1 MTFVFFSDSDFT
13 YFDYLFLSV
22 LLKMSSFHSLFVAE
36 SYYIFFICSPLQK
49 YFLASLVGYCKFT
62 LGWCAFCK
70 SCFLLRHSSWGSA
83 GFLCRSLFITS
94 RQFHPF
100 SPVTFTIPCHRHHY
114 RIPFQTRILWRF
126 FTTAF
131 HSAAKSRFLEGVTS
145 MSIIIHKVYN
155 FSWTLL
161 KKQYELNYFR
171 NFLDC

>member
-36 SYYIFFICSPLQK
+36 SYYIFFIRSPLQK
-49 YFLASLVGYCKFT
+49 YFLASLVGYCKST
-62 LGWCAFCK
+62 LGWHAFCK

-100 SPVTFTIPCHRHHY
+100 SPVTFTISVSQTPLQDSFPDTYSLKIFHDGFSQRCQVTLPGRCDFHVCHNSQSLQL
-114 RIPFQTRILWRF
+114 FVDSFKKTVWV
-126 FTTAF
+126 
-131 HSAAKSRFLEGVTS
+131 E
-145 MSIIIHKVYN
+145 
-155 FSWTLL
+155 LL
-161 KKQYELNYFR
+161 
-171 NFLDC
+171 